1 MAVGSQPRN
10 SACAAG
16 LIYINIDD
24 ISKPYSTGCAPQDG
38 YVHDAQCIVYRG
50 PDEKYNGRDICY
62 GYNEDTLTIYD
73 VTDKDGPNASSIISR
88 TTYEGASYTHQGW
101 VTDPEWQEYAIMND
115 ELDEEEGNG
124 PAADGFPVTFIVS
137 ELRPST

>member
-10 SACAAG
+10 SACRAG

-73 VTDKDGPNASSIISR
+73 VTDKEGPNASSIISR